1 MAPAGDRHQ
10 GFGFFTVVHSED
22 GGISGGFL
30 VLNASG
36 RPLEFH
42 CTAVVKPSRAQQI
55 LYGPTLLPYLV
66 GEQIGPTLLRK
77 AKSSIEMVFTDTES
91 SYSMRQTVDT
101 PLIYVATD
109 PVSTNPANSDSSL
122 DGTRHAE
129 EIAPPAPADARR
141 WRVDAAHERPRAP
154 HWTHFVH
161 NELSLAN
168 NVEYADDQRRFIEL
182 ADDHLRYLDFSEP
195 FTRVR
200 EAVAETLNTGRV

>member
-10 GFGFFTVVHSED
+10 GYGFFTVVHSED

-42 CTAVVKPSRAQQI
+42 CTAVVRPSRPQQI

-66 GEQIGPTLLRK
+66 GEQIGPTLVRK
-77 AKSSIEMVFTDTES
+77 AKSSIEMVFTDTPA
-91 SYSMRQTVDT
+91 SYAMRSAIDAPV
-101 PLIYVATD
+101 IFVA
-109 PVSTNPANSDSSL
+109 
-122 DGTRHAE
+122 AE
-129 EIAPPAPADARR
+129 EEATASADTDTSSDAAKPRQEAPR
-141 WRVDAAHERPRAP
+141 WRIDAAHERPAAP

-161 NELSLAN
+161 NELTMGVN
-168 NVEYADDQRRFIEL
+168 IEYADDQKRFVEL
-182 ADDHLRYLDFSEP
+182 ANNHLRYLDFTEP

-200 EAVAETLNTGRV
+200 EAVAETLNT